1 MNEKKRTRINGRSGE
16 RNALLETRDGGK
28 YAGTALPLEEKQ
40 LPALII
46 ARCDEKFSCPEE
58 SVPTI

>member
-1 MNEKKRTRINGRSGE
+1 MNEKKGQELTEDLASGMPCSK
-16 RNALLETRDGGK
+16 RETGGK

-40 LPALII
+40 LPALHHPG
-46 ARCDEKFSCPEE
+46 CVKNFSCPEE